1 MNDNISGLQH
11 IGIPCKDKNETAE
24 FYCKLGFTK
33 AFETTNN
40 GQPVCFLKLGSL
52 IIETYQDKTVGS
64 TGAINHFC
72 LDVNDIEEAYK
83 TASEMHLNMCDQ
95 SIQFLP
101 FWDNG
106 VRFFTI
112 TGPTTNALNFA
123 RNYEDC
129 RE

>member
-1 MNDNISGLQH
+1 MSENIAGLQH
-11 IGIPCKDKNETAE
+11 IGIPCKDINETAE
-24 FYCKLGFTK
+24 FYCMLGFTK

-52 IIETYQDKTVGS
+52 ILETYQDEIIGS

-72 LDVNDIEEAYK
+72 LDVKNIEEAYK

-95 SIQFLP
+95 NIQFLP

-112 TGPTTNALNFA
+112 TGPNNERIEFCQKL
-123 RNYEDC
+123 
-129 RE
+129 